1 MADRLRLA
9 VEILNE
15 AHILLVLDN
24 LEALMPLPPAPP
36 RWEDPDVAAF
46 FRELTS
52 RLTGFGRAILTCRY
66 LPEGFDAGQPNLAH
80 EPLPDFTEADF
91 FKYLRRHDK
100 VSTRIDRGELP
111 WDLLT
116 LFHRK
121 LGATPRFVE
130 QASAVLATT
139 DPDRLREQLEGVA
152 ETGEGEEG
160 DELREL
166 QQRYFS
172 DLFLPQL
179 YEALPPLYQLALS
192 RLALLEVPIPLD
204 GVASVAG
211 SGATDVRDAAGR
223 WLGLGLVQ
231 RFGEPGEVP
240 LFGVYP
246 LQRDFLTDPGRLP
259 EAPARAAHGVAAAF
273 FQERYEKARG
283 EISACRWRCNSG
295 HACSTRTGRATGSG
309 AAGQPFSCPAKCIA
323 ALSSSRRWSCR
334 SPSCATN
341 ANTACSS
348 KPPTPSNHW
357 ASGRRHAAAT
367 TTRWPCFKPS
377 GTARRRRPPGINWP
391 RLT

>member
-121 LGATPRFVE
+121 LYATPRFVE

-152 ETGEGEEG
+152 ETGEGAEG

-192 RLALLEVPIPLD
+192 RLALLEAPIPLD

-211 SGATDVRDAAGR
+211 LGATDVRNAAGR

-231 RFGEPGEVP
+231 RFGEPVEVP

-246 LQRDFLTDPGRLP
+246 LQRDFLTDPDRLP

-283 EISACRWRCNSG
+283 EDLRLPLAVQLWACMQHANGAGDTERRRW
-295 HACSTRTGRATGSG
+295 
-309 AAGQPFSCPAKCIA
+309 AAILLSRQMHRRV
-323 ALSSSRRWSCR
+323 SSSRRWSLAGA
-334 SPSCATN
+334 PL
-341 ANTACSS
+341 
-348 KPPTPSNHW
+348 
-357 ASGRRHAAAT
+357 
-367 TTRWPCFKPS
+367 
-377 GTARRRRPPGINWP
+377 ARRTPI
-391 RLT
+391 RLAR

>member
-1 MADRLRLA
+1 
-9 VEILNE
+9 
-15 AHILLVLDN
+15 
-24 LEALMPLPPAPP
+24 MPLPPAPP
-36 RWEDPDVAAF
+36 RWEDPDFAAF

-52 RLTGFGRAILTCRY
+52 RLTGLGRAILTCRY
-66 LPEGFDAGQPNLAH
+66 LPEGFDAEQPNLAH
-80 EPLPDFTEADF
+80 EHLPDFTEADF

-100 VSTRIDRGELP
+100 VSLRIDRGELP
-111 WDLLT
+111 RDLLT

-121 LGATPRFVE
+121 LGGTPRFVE

-152 ETGEGEEG
+152 ETGEGTEG

-179 YEALPPLYQLALS
+179 YEALPPPYRLALS
-192 RLALLEVPIPLD
+192 RLALLDVPIPLD

-211 SGATDVRDAAGR
+211 LSAADARDAASQ

-231 RFGEPGEVP
+231 RFGEPDEVP

-246 LQRDFLTDPGRLP
+246 LQREFLTDPERLP
-259 EAPARAAHGVAAAF
+259 EAPARAAHGAAAAF
-273 FQERYEKARG
+273 FQESYEKDSRG
-283 EISACRWRCNSG
+283 RSPPAD
-295 HACSTRTGRATGSG
+295 GSG
-309 AAGQPFSCPAKCIA
+309 ALGLHA
-323 ALSSSRRWSCR
+323 ARERGGRHGAAPLGRDSPVPPDATPRRIPSRRWSCWSR
-334 SPSCATN
+334 SCATN
-341 ANTACSS
+341 ATTACSL
-348 KPPTPSNHW
+348 KPLTPSNHW

-367 TTRWPCFKPS
+367 PRRWPCSRPS
-377 GTARRRRPPGINWP
+377 ATARARRPPGTTWP